1 MLKTFGVLP
10 CEERAA
16 AMLERDYLWC
26 ALHLMLDDEEELARL
41 CPTCRTQAQE
51 GRCPACGEPT
61 GLWEESH
68 NAAFDPER
76 FAALSRGVR
85 P

>member
-1 MLKTFGVLP
+1 MLKSFGVLP

-41 CPTCRTQAQE
+41 CPPCRTQARE